1 MATSTETGVNEK
13 TKANN
18 NNSKTSAFEKFL
30 NLRDQAKQELKS
42 SPFLLNVGM
51 NGSDSGSDS

>member
-1 MATSTETGVNEK
+1 MNEK
-13 TKANN
+13 PKANK
-18 NNSKTSAFEKFL
+18 SSAFEKFL